1 MVRVDRRPASHT
13 TRVIGQY
20 ATDGCGVIA
29 RRVRSHAA
37 GVRLQHFVNPSERGA
52 NIATNPR
59 TVVLDFPAA
68 PVLSHIDQDVV
79 ALRLAIQ
86 AGPAGPEGRAATLA
100 NAISKNARYLIDVLW
115 LYDHLRDIPVRARV
129 RCIAHQVADTMP
141 HHILAEYL
149 DQISLKLLRSSP
161 SKLFV
166 YCIGTGRHIR
176 TA

>member
-13 TRVIGQY
+13 ARVIGQY

-37 GVRLQHFVNPSERGA
+37 GVRFQHFVNPSERGA

-68 PVLSHIDQDVV
+68 PVLSDVDQDVV

-86 AGPAGPEGRAATLA
+86 AGPTGPGGRGAPFA
-100 NAISKNARYLIDVLW
+100 NAYRKMSAKSSMFFGCTITFGIYRYG
-115 LYDHLRDIPVRARV
+115 
-129 RCIAHQVADTMP
+129 
-141 HHILAEYL
+141 LAS
-149 DQISLKLLRSSP
+149 D
-161 SKLFV
+161 
-166 YCIGTGRHIR
+166 
-176 TA
+176 A